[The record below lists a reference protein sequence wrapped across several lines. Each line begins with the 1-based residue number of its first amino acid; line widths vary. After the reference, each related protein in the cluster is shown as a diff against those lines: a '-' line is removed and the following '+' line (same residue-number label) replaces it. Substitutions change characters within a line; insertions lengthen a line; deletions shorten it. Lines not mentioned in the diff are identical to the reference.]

1 MPGITIQE
9 CFRMN
14 LCVDCDNT
22 KCGHCGQLI
31 ADCPKYRCDRP
42 KEAFEDCESCAFL
55 KDFQNKM
62 REYFKKARLHDRGTD
77 N

>member
-9 CFRMN
+9 CFRNN
-14 LCVDCDNT
+14 LCIDCDNT

-42 KEAFEDCESCAFL
+42 KENFEDCETCAFL
-55 KDFQNKM
+55 KDFQKKM
-62 REYFKKARLHDRGTD
+62 REYFKKARLHATGSD